1 MKQFIVQQTIEIA
14 MSYVVEAETLED
26 AVEMGN
32 EGYDRSKVI
41 DIQVLDWDYPWDVS
55 ETEAPV
61 KPYSEETL
69 KYWENIL

>member
-1 MKQFIVQQTIEIA
+1 MKQFIVQQSIEVA
-14 MSYVVEAETLED
+14 MSYVIEAETLED

-32 EGYDRSKVI
+32 EGYARSKVI

-55 ETEAPV
+55 EAEAPV
-61 KPYSEETL
+61 KPISEDTL